1 VFVTQIENRI
11 EKGRFRRP
19 PTLWITRVRPRLK
32 TEEDEILESTAL
44 EVLVETCSREFVD
57 MEQLESNLTRA
68 SNLWARTQLDEQG
81 MLGKAREARDINEA
95 THQSERH
102 QR

>member
-1 VFVTQIENRI
+1 
-11 EKGRFRRP
+11 
-19 PTLWITRVRPRLK
+19 
-32 TEEDEILESTAL
+32 
-44 EVLVETCSREFVD
+44 